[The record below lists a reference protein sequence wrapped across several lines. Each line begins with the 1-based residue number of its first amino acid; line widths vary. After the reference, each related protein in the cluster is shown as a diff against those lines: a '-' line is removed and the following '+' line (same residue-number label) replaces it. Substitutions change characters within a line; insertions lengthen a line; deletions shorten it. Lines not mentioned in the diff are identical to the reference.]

1 MPEPIRILLIDDSTV
16 IRGLLRRVID
26 PETDMTVVATA
37 SDGII
42 GLTQIEQHQPDL
54 VVCDVE
60 MPQMDGLET
69 VVEIRKMGWDLPI
82 IMFSTLTKKS
92 ADITMQAL
100 ADGAND
106 YATKPSGASDLN
118 GSLEKVRAELLPKI
132 RALTGRGPAQPVG
145 PPPTAMTPRSVEP
158 QPAASHEPDQ
168 AAPSPAPAA
177 PTPATADPTPSAP
190 SPTPTAEAPTATPT
204 PPAKAPAPAA
214 QAPKPTLEPMP
225 SPKVAPAATPETPA
239 PTSATPA
246 RPTASKP
253 TPAPAAT
260 TPAATTPTPATR
272 TPSPA
277 AAKPAATPAKPAAAK
292 PAATTPP
299 AAKPSAP
306 AKPAASPSPA
316 ATGRGAGGAFPAID
330 AVVIGS
336 STGGPRAL
344 EIILASWTSV
354 FSVPVFIAQHMPPL
368 FTQQL
373 AEHLD
378 KRCVAKV
385 VEGEHGQ
392 HTEPGVVYIAP
403 GGQHMT
409 FTGGRYGTGLHVAED
424 DDNARYRPSVDRL
437 YDSAAQVFQHN
448 TLAVILT
455 GMGND
460 GVVGAERLAKLGAP
474 ILSQNEETCS
484 VWGMPRA
491 VEEAGYATEVLPI
504 TEIGPRIETIVS
516 MSAMKANA
524 RVGAAK

>member
-26 PETDMTVVATA
+26 PEKDMTVVATA

-42 GLTQIEQHQPDL
+42 GLTQIEQYNPDL

-69 VVEIRKMGWDLPI
+69 VVEIRKMGWDVPV

-118 GSLEKVRAELLPKI
+118 GSLEKVRADLLPKI

-145 PPPTAMTPRSVEP
+145 PPPNAMTP
-158 QPAASHEPDQ
+158 QPAKPE
-168 AAPSPAPAA
+168 
-177 PTPATADPTPSAP
+177 PATAARTPAEK
-190 SPTPTAEAPTATPT
+190 TTA
-204 PPAKAPAPAA
+204 APAPAA
-214 QAPKPTLEPMP
+214 ATTATPGPQPVREPMP
-225 SPKVAPAATPETPA
+225 SPKVNPAAPQKAPTPPSAAPARPAAPRPTPA
-239 PTSATPA
+239 PAKPSPSAATRPTSATPSPPSATRPA
-246 RPTASKP
+246 RAAAAAPK
-253 TPAPAAT
+253 PAPA
-260 TPAATTPTPATR
+260 
-272 TPSPA
+272 
-277 AAKPAATPAKPAAAK
+277 
-292 PAATTPP
+292 
-299 AAKPSAP
+299 
-306 AKPAASPSPA
+306 PA
-316 ATGRGAGGAFPAID
+316 ATGRGAGSAFPAID

-344 EIILASWTSV
+344 EIVLASWSSV
-354 FSVPVFIAQHMPPL
+354 FPVPVFIAQHMPPL

-385 VEGEHGQ
+385 VEGQDGQ

-409 FTGGRYGTGLHVAED
+409 FTGGRHGTGIQVAD
-424 DDNARYRPSVDRL
+424 DDDKARYRPSVDRL

-474 ILSQNEETCS
+474 ILSQSEETCS

-504 TEIGPRIETIVS
+504 GEIGPRIETIVS

-524 RVGAAK
+524 RVGVAK